1 MSGYSFSFYNVGDT
15 SALCKVHLDRAT
27 QSIHPNGHAVCP
39 FLTDAGHHTSLSRTS
54 AATLTTKKKTCFHT
68 HLKPRHVFIT
78 FPHRKRQH
86 TSWLKQHP
94 APTIKHAYTPK
105 PHPRHQVFRPLLR
118 NGSIYKPGAELSYL
132 HKPHA
137 FAIHLRA
144 HTAPTHPS
152 IKSLRTDAWT

>member
-1 MSGYSFSFYNVGDT
+1 MSVT
-15 SALCKVHLDRAT
+15 HQLSAKCTWTAQPKAYIQTDT
-27 QSIHPNGHAVCP
+27 QSAH
-39 FLTDAGHHTSLSRTS
+39 SSRTQV
-54 AATLTTKKKTCFHT
+54 TTPHSPELQQQLLPQKKKTCFHT

>member
-1 MSGYSFSFYNVGDT
+1 MSVT
-15 SALCKVHLDRAT
+15 HQLSAKCTWTAQPKAYIQTDT
-27 QSIHPNGHAVCP
+27 QSAHSSR
-39 FLTDAGHHTSLSRTS
+39 TQGHHTSISRTS
-54 AATLTTKKKTCFHT
+54 AATLTTKKTCFHT

-118 NGSIYKPGAELSYL
+118 NGSIYMPGAELSYL